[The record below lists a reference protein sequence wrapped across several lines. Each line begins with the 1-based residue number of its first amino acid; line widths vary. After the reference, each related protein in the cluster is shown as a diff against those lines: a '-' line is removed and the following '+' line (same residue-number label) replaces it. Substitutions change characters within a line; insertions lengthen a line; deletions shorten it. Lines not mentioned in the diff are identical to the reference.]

1 MILITGASGF
11 IGGVLSDYLEQE
23 GLKIRRASKKK
34 LNKKYFQLDLKNS
47 NEIEAACK
55 GVNTVIHLASL
66 DHAQS
71 ERNLLEA
78 K

>member
-34 LNKKYFQLDLKNS
+34 LNKKYLQLDLKNS
-47 NEIEAACK
+47 NEIEAA
-55 GVNTVIHLASL
+55 ISAL
-66 DHAQS
+66 HAERIVS
-71 ERNLLEA
+71 ESGRWEIPQDNYQN
-78 K
+78 